1 MIDTHSH
8 LFEDEFSDDLD
19 QCISRCKSQGVNK
32 IVLVGFSESTNNK
45 AMELSRK
52 YNIFYPTAG
61 MHPCEADDGWQKKV
75 MLLQDFLKANKVDII
90 MANFTQTPERSKVVD
105 FAKPYMKVSLGV
117 VSKNGVITNEQAI
130 SFDESTANW
139 GTMSHFVIYDALEAG
154 NLLMYDTL
162 STPRNVEA
170 ATIVTIKA
178 NSLTLTLSNPA

>member
-1 MIDTHSH
+1 MNTTYFLNQVMGN
-8 LFEDEFSDDLD
+8 LFKTKETPALPSEYYIGLSSIAPN
-19 QCISRCKSQGVNK
+19 ISGGNVTEPLSNSGYKRVKLEN
-32 IVLVGFSESTNNK
+32 LSE
-45 AMELSRK
+45 
-52 YNIFYPTAG
+52 P
-61 MHPCEADDGWQKKV
+61 AD
-75 MLLQDFLKANKVDII
+75 
-90 MANFTQTPERSKVVD
+90 
-105 FAKPYMKVSLGV
+105 
-117 VSKNGVITNEQAI
+117 GVITNEQAI

>member
-1 MIDTHSH
+1 MNTTYFLNQVMGN
-8 LFEDEFSDDLD
+8 LFKTKESPALPSEYYIGLSSTAPN
-19 QCISRCKSQGVNK
+19 ISGGNVTEPLSNSGYKRVKLEN
-32 IVLVGFSESTNNK
+32 LSE
-45 AMELSRK
+45 
-52 YNIFYPTAG
+52 P
-61 MHPCEADDGWQKKV
+61 AD
-75 MLLQDFLKANKVDII
+75 
-90 MANFTQTPERSKVVD
+90 
-105 FAKPYMKVSLGV
+105 
-117 VSKNGVITNEQAI
+117 GVITNEQAI

>member
-1 MIDTHSH
+1 MNTTYFLNQVMGN
-8 LFEDEFSDDLD
+8 LFKTKETPALPSEYYIGLSSTVPN
-19 QCISRCKSQGVNK
+19 ISGGNVTEPLSNSGYKRVKLEN
-32 IVLVGFSESTNNK
+32 LSE
-45 AMELSRK
+45 
-52 YNIFYPTAG
+52 P
-61 MHPCEADDGWQKKV
+61 AD
-75 MLLQDFLKANKVDII
+75 
-90 MANFTQTPERSKVVD
+90 
-105 FAKPYMKVSLGV
+105 
-117 VSKNGVITNEQAI
+117 GVITNEQAI

>member
-1 MIDTHSH
+1 MNTTYFLNQVMGN
-8 LFEDEFSDDLD
+8 LFKTKETPALP
-19 QCISRCKSQGVNK
+19 
-32 IVLVGFSESTNNK
+32 SESYIG
-45 AMELSRK
+45 LSSTAP
-52 YNIFYPTAG
+52 NISGGNVTEPLSNSGYKRVKLENLSEP
-61 MHPCEADDGWQKKV
+61 AD
-75 MLLQDFLKANKVDII
+75 
-90 MANFTQTPERSKVVD
+90 
-105 FAKPYMKVSLGV
+105 
-117 VSKNGVITNEQAI
+117 GVITNEQAI

>member
-1 MIDTHSH
+1 MNTTYFLNQVMGN
-8 LFEDEFSDDLD
+8 LFKTKETPALPSEYYIGLSSTAPN
-19 QCISRCKSQGVNK
+19 ISGDNVTEPLSNSGYKRVKLEN
-32 IVLVGFSESTNNK
+32 LSE
-45 AMELSRK
+45 
-52 YNIFYPTAG
+52 P
-61 MHPCEADDGWQKKV
+61 AD
-75 MLLQDFLKANKVDII
+75 
-90 MANFTQTPERSKVVD
+90 
-105 FAKPYMKVSLGV
+105 
-117 VSKNGVITNEQAI
+117 GVITNEQAI

>member
-1 MIDTHSH
+1 MNTTYFLNQVMGY
-8 LFEDEFSDDLD
+8 LFKTKETPALPSEYYIGLSSTAPN
-19 QCISRCKSQGVNK
+19 ISGGNVTEPLSNSGYKRVKLEN
-32 IVLVGFSESTNNK
+32 LSE
-45 AMELSRK
+45 
-52 YNIFYPTAG
+52 P
-61 MHPCEADDGWQKKV
+61 AD
-75 MLLQDFLKANKVDII
+75 
-90 MANFTQTPERSKVVD
+90 
-105 FAKPYMKVSLGV
+105 
-117 VSKNGVITNEQAI
+117 GVITNEQAI

>member
-1 MIDTHSH
+1 MNTTYFLNQVMGN
-8 LFEDEFSDDLD
+8 LFKTKETPALPSEYYIGLSSTAPNISGGNVTEPFSNSGYKRVKLE
-19 QCISRCKSQGVNK
+19 N
-32 IVLVGFSESTNNK
+32 LSE
-45 AMELSRK
+45 
-52 YNIFYPTAG
+52 P
-61 MHPCEADDGWQKKV
+61 AD
-75 MLLQDFLKANKVDII
+75 
-90 MANFTQTPERSKVVD
+90 
-105 FAKPYMKVSLGV
+105 
-117 VSKNGVITNEQAI
+117 GVITNEQAI

>member
-1 MIDTHSH
+1 MNTTYFLNQVMGN
-8 LFEDEFSDDLD
+8 LFKTKETPALPSEYYIGLSSTAPN
-19 QCISRCKSQGVNK
+19 ISGGNVTEPLSNSGYKRVKLEN
-32 IVLVGFSESTNNK
+32 LSE
-45 AMELSRK
+45 
-52 YNIFYPTAG
+52 P
-61 MHPCEADDGWQKKV
+61 AD
-75 MLLQDFLKANKVDII
+75 
-90 MANFTQTPERSKVVD
+90 
-105 FAKPYMKVSLGV
+105 
-117 VSKNGVITNEQAI
+117 GVITNEHAI

>member
-1 MIDTHSH
+1 MNTTYFLNQVIGN
-8 LFEDEFSDDLD
+8 LFKTKETPALPSEYYIGLSSTAPN
-19 QCISRCKSQGVNK
+19 ISGGNVTEPLSNSGYKRVKLEN
-32 IVLVGFSESTNNK
+32 LSE
-45 AMELSRK
+45 
-52 YNIFYPTAG
+52 P
-61 MHPCEADDGWQKKV
+61 AD
-75 MLLQDFLKANKVDII
+75 
-90 MANFTQTPERSKVVD
+90 
-105 FAKPYMKVSLGV
+105 
-117 VSKNGVITNEQAI
+117 GVITNEQAI

>member
-1 MIDTHSH
+1 MNTTYFLNQVMGN
-8 LFEDEFSDDLD
+8 LFKTKETPALPSEYYIGLSSTAPK
-19 QCISRCKSQGVNK
+19 ISGGNVTEPLSNSGYKRVKLEN
-32 IVLVGFSESTNNK
+32 LSE
-45 AMELSRK
+45 
-52 YNIFYPTAG
+52 P
-61 MHPCEADDGWQKKV
+61 AD
-75 MLLQDFLKANKVDII
+75 
-90 MANFTQTPERSKVVD
+90 
-105 FAKPYMKVSLGV
+105 
-117 VSKNGVITNEQAI
+117 GVITNEQAI

>member
-1 MIDTHSH
+1 MNTTYFLNQVMGN
-8 LFEDEFSDDLD
+8 LFKTKETPALPSDYYIGLSSTAPN
-19 QCISRCKSQGVNK
+19 ISGGNVTEPLSNSGYKRVKLEN
-32 IVLVGFSESTNNK
+32 LSE
-45 AMELSRK
+45 
-52 YNIFYPTAG
+52 P
-61 MHPCEADDGWQKKV
+61 AD
-75 MLLQDFLKANKVDII
+75 
-90 MANFTQTPERSKVVD
+90 
-105 FAKPYMKVSLGV
+105 
-117 VSKNGVITNEQAI
+117 GVITNEQAI

>member
-1 MIDTHSH
+1 MNTTYFLNQVMGN
-8 LFEDEFSDDLD
+8 LFKTKETPALPSEYYIGLSSTAPN
-19 QCISRCKSQGVNK
+19 ISGGNVTEPLSNSGYKRV
-32 IVLVGFSESTNNK
+32 
-45 AMELSRK
+45 ELENLSA
-52 YNIFYPTAG
+52 P
-61 MHPCEADDGWQKKV
+61 AD
-75 MLLQDFLKANKVDII
+75 
-90 MANFTQTPERSKVVD
+90 
-105 FAKPYMKVSLGV
+105 
-117 VSKNGVITNEQAI
+117 GVITNEQAI

>member
-1 MIDTHSH
+1 MNTTYFLNQVMGN
-8 LFEDEFSDDLD
+8 LFKTKETPALPSEYYIGLSSTAPN
-19 QCISRCKSQGVNK
+19 ISGGNVTEPLSNSGYKRVKLEN
-32 IVLVGFSESTNNK
+32 LSE
-45 AMELSRK
+45 L
-52 YNIFYPTAG
+52 
-61 MHPCEADDGWQKKV
+61 AD
-75 MLLQDFLKANKVDII
+75 
-90 MANFTQTPERSKVVD
+90 
-105 FAKPYMKVSLGV
+105 
-117 VSKNGVITNEQAI
+117 GVITNEQAI

>member
-1 MIDTHSH
+1 MNTTYFLNQVMGN
-8 LFEDEFSDDLD
+8 LFKTKETPALQSEYYIGLSSTAPN
-19 QCISRCKSQGVNK
+19 ISGGNVTEPLSNSGYKRVKLEN
-32 IVLVGFSESTNNK
+32 LSE
-45 AMELSRK
+45 
-52 YNIFYPTAG
+52 P
-61 MHPCEADDGWQKKV
+61 AD
-75 MLLQDFLKANKVDII
+75 
-90 MANFTQTPERSKVVD
+90 
-105 FAKPYMKVSLGV
+105 
-117 VSKNGVITNEQAI
+117 GVITNEQAI

>member
-1 MIDTHSH
+1 MNTTYFLNQVMGN
-8 LFEDEFSDDLD
+8 LFKTKETSALPSEYYIGLSSTAPN
-19 QCISRCKSQGVNK
+19 ISGGNVTEPLSNSGYKRVKLEN
-32 IVLVGFSESTNNK
+32 LSE
-45 AMELSRK
+45 
-52 YNIFYPTAG
+52 P
-61 MHPCEADDGWQKKV
+61 AD
-75 MLLQDFLKANKVDII
+75 
-90 MANFTQTPERSKVVD
+90 
-105 FAKPYMKVSLGV
+105 
-117 VSKNGVITNEQAI
+117 GVITNEQAI

>member
-1 MIDTHSH
+1 MQGGYEKNTTYFLNQVMGN
-8 LFEDEFSDDLD
+8 LFKTKETPALPSEYYIGLSSTAPN
-19 QCISRCKSQGVNK
+19 ISGGNVTEPLSNSGYKRVKLEN
-32 IVLVGFSESTNNK
+32 LSE
-45 AMELSRK
+45 
-52 YNIFYPTAG
+52 P
-61 MHPCEADDGWQKKV
+61 AD
-75 MLLQDFLKANKVDII
+75 
-90 MANFTQTPERSKVVD
+90 
-105 FAKPYMKVSLGV
+105 
-117 VSKNGVITNEQAI
+117 GVITNEQAI

>member
-1 MIDTHSH
+1 MNTAYFLNQVMGN
-8 LFEDEFSDDLD
+8 LFKTKETPALPSEYYIGLSSTAPN
-19 QCISRCKSQGVNK
+19 ISGGNVTEPLSNSGYKRVKLEN
-32 IVLVGFSESTNNK
+32 LSE
-45 AMELSRK
+45 
-52 YNIFYPTAG
+52 P
-61 MHPCEADDGWQKKV
+61 AD
-75 MLLQDFLKANKVDII
+75 
-90 MANFTQTPERSKVVD
+90 
-105 FAKPYMKVSLGV
+105 
-117 VSKNGVITNEQAI
+117 GVITNEQAI

>member
-1 MIDTHSH
+1 MNTTYFLNQVMGN
-8 LFEDEFSDDLD
+8 LFKTKETPALP
-19 QCISRCKSQGVNK
+19 
-32 IVLVGFSESTNNK
+32 SEYYIGLSSTAPNNSGGNVT
-45 AMELSRK
+45 EPLSNSGYKRVK
-52 YNIFYPTAG
+52 LENLSEP
-61 MHPCEADDGWQKKV
+61 AD
-75 MLLQDFLKANKVDII
+75 
-90 MANFTQTPERSKVVD
+90 
-105 FAKPYMKVSLGV
+105 
-117 VSKNGVITNEQAI
+117 GVITNEQAI

>member
-1 MIDTHSH
+1 MNTTYFLNQVMGN
-8 LFEDEFSDDLD
+8 LFKTKETPALPSEYYIGLSSTAPN
-19 QCISRCKSQGVNK
+19 ISGGNVTEPLSNSGYKRVKLEN
-32 IVLVGFSESTNNK
+32 LSE
-45 AMELSRK
+45 
-52 YNIFYPTAG
+52 P
-61 MHPCEADDGWQKKV
+61 
-75 MLLQDFLKANKVDII
+75 VD
-90 MANFTQTPERSKVVD
+90 
-105 FAKPYMKVSLGV
+105 
-117 VSKNGVITNEQAI
+117 GVITNEQAI